1 MHAYFRRLA
10 AVVVLLS
17 LGTSS
22 AAVAGAPQ
30 HRIHQ
35 PVVRMITNM
44 GTVDIQLF
52 PDKAPVTV
60 KNFLHYVDSGFYNG
74 TIFHRVIPGFMIQGG
89 GFLPGMRQKPTDA
102 PITNEAGNGLRNTI
116 GTVAMARTE
125 DPDSATAQFFI
136 NTADNA
142 FLDHRNDTVSGWGYA
157 VFGKVI
163 RGMGVV
169 RKIESV
175 PTGDRGPYQDVP
187 LRDVVILKMAVA
199 GHH

>member
-17 LGTSS
+17 LGASS
-22 AAVAGAPQ
+22 AAVAGGPQ